1 MSQVRPEFWQA
12 AEMDDDGLAPSH
24 LSEAQKAALGLP
36 QQPHT
41 LTAGVLSF
49 ARETTRRPSGK
60 TATPLT

>member
-41 LTAGVLSF
+41 LTVLS
-49 ARETTRRPSGK
+49 ADPETTRRPSGK
-60 TATPLT
+60 TATLGT